1 MKDVSL
7 SCPRCGGEVRPPD
20 LMHTAWRC
28 DRCGEV
34 SPLHVPKH
42 ISAELLT
49 AVADRVRA
57 SRHDSVA
64 VSLWCPWPLLPGWTV
79 TGVGWA
85 GDDRAGVRA
94 TALAL
99 SGPAPLADGP
109 ADAVLVAEEMG
120 IGLGTSLAGI
130 AGPDPGVALDE
141 AVVTTGAH
149 AKVKAAGHPTP
160 LWAVASSE
168 DRSVYVG
175 EARGMWLYVIAWPA
189 SAGYLLA
196 EEIVLHDLA
205 DSVPS
210 ELVFGAPSRRLRPS
224 ALEG

>member
-1 MKDVSL
+1 MSDVSL

-20 LMHTAWRC
+20 LMHSEWRC

-34 SPLHVPKH
+34 PPLHVPRH
-42 ISAELLT
+42 ISADLL
-49 AVADRVRA
+49 ASVADRVRA
-57 SRHDSVA
+57 SRGDDGA

-79 TGVGWA
+79 TGVGWV
-85 GDDRAGVRA
+85 GDDRDGVRA

-99 SGPAPLADGP
+99 SGPGPLADGP

-120 IGLGTSLAGI
+120 VGLGTSLAGI
-130 AGPDPGVALDE
+130 AGPDPGPALNE
-141 AVVTTGAH
+141 AAHTSGAH

-160 LWAVASSE
+160 LWAVASAA

-196 EEIVLHDLA
+196 EDIVLHDLA
-205 DSVPS
+205 DAVPS
-210 ELVFGAPSRRLRPS
+210 ELVFGAPSRRLRPG
-224 ALEG
+224 ATPE